1 MGTVR
6 KRNDP
11 CATRSCPGRIWS
23 DLIRP
28 STFSCGRDPPG
39 LSRRRSRAAAAVGQ
53 PSPPVVLVAP
63 FLKAYRA
70 PFGSTSVEAS
80 SPSRSHI
87 SRKCECAAAHS
98 LRSADH
104 HLAMKSTTRT
114 IRGNVTGGSEASTTV
129 PANPACCYHSIRKNH
144 EFISH
149 TPQTQDPPPATLP
162 IRCRVVLGR
171 NRKAGS
177 PRHPRRTVQPR
188 SAGDC
193 RVM

>member
-1 MGTVR
+1 M
-6 KRNDP
+6 
-11 CATRSCPGRIWS
+11 
-23 DLIRP
+23 IRP

-114 IRGNVTGGSEASTTV
+114 IRGNVTDGSEASTTV

-171 NRKAGS
+171 KPKSGESTASAAHSAAPLRRGLSGHVKTRKVAG
-177 PRHPRRTVQPR
+177 RIGTCTHLREDRRR
-188 SAGDC
+188 
-193 RVM
+193 